1 VRVEKSGEFRLIF
14 LWFWLRKGY
23 GNSEEHGPHDVF
35 FLFHPLYRWQLGL
48 GVIGLEFFECVFWRV
63 WERMRECMSLFLFLI
78 VTPFLLLTNM
88 FLLFFLWYNHLFI
101 GKIIFSF
108 PPSCSSPSNNKK
120 SFDPLFSVFAFLV
133 LLSKYFL
140 FFIFLIFLYFWKI
153 QYQHRLN
160 KIFQWFWNERVK
172 NQTCWK

>member
-1 VRVEKSGEFRLIF
+1 
-14 LWFWLRKGY
+14 
-23 GNSEEHGPHDVF
+23 
-35 FLFHPLYRWQLGL
+35 
-48 GVIGLEFFECVFWRV
+48 
-63 WERMRECMSLFLFLI
+63 
-78 VTPFLLLTNM
+78 
-88 FLLFFLWYNHLFI
+88 
-101 GKIIFSF
+101 
-108 PPSCSSPSNNKK
+108 
-120 SFDPLFSVFAFLV
+120 LV